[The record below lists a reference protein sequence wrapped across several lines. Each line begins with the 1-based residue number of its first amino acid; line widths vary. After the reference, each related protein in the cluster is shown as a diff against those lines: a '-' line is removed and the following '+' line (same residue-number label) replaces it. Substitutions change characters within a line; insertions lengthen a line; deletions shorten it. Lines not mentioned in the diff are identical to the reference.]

1 MSKQTDVPKEN
12 IEDIAAR
19 LGVKPGVLN
28 GLLLRN
34 GWAYGHQI
42 TEAAFQK
49 ELKAWLN
56 GPTVPVQKGGK

>member
-1 MSKQTDVPKEN
+1 MSEDKKPKTEN

-49 ELKAWLN
+49 ELKAWLS
-56 GPTVPVQKGGK
+56 GPTVATKGGK